1 MNDSRISKP
10 RQYFTRRS
18 LLIGAGSGLAFSLF
32 GNSEVASALNS
43 QISSSANLDPEARHV
58 VYGYFAARAG
68 VTSNRR
74 IGDVLQFISP
84 DSRNLIN
91 FESAR
96 FGELASLGSSN
107 RWNGVIDSVSS
118 TPEILN
124 VVQSGNSAS
133 FLVSDWTAINWRSA
147 PALKPIER
155 TLEEEAI
162 VRKDPTRYGLNV
174 PAWKPIES
182 GFGTEHLITLEFNN
196 GRWLITQD
204 GYQEC
209 ALSGSSPDYS
219 PNFET
224 NIRSNPPPMSG
235 FDSLKAKS
243 RPARLFQP
251 KTTSLTSY
259 TFDYMA
265 AASYAEYWANSY
277 NSAYSNWGASNADCA
292 NFVSQSFKAGGYPDD
307 GTWSPYSY
315 AWVNNL
321 GLRNWLISSGRGH
334 DSSLGTIGYADAIN
348 YDWANNGSLDHIVIV
363 TDWNS
368 SGVPLICSHTGAARR
383 VPYYSYYIGAYP
395 NMSLKYTSTYLYYSA

>member
-1 MNDSRISKP
+1 MNDSRINKP

-32 GNSEVASALNS
+32 GNSEVASALNG
-43 QISSSANLDPEARHV
+43 QISSSANLDPDARLV
-58 VYGYFAARAG
+58 VYGYLAARAG

-84 DSRNLIN
+84 DSRNLID
-91 FESAR
+91 FEIAR

-107 RWNGVIDSVSS
+107 RWNGVIDNISS
-118 TPEILN
+118 TPVIHN
-124 VVQSGNSAS
+124 VVRSGNSAS
-133 FLVSDWTAINWRSA
+133 FLVNDWTAINWRSA
-147 PALKPIER
+147 PAPKPIER

-196 GRWLITQD
+196 GRWLIIED
-204 GYQEC
+204 GYNEST
-209 ALSGSSPDYS
+209 LLGSSPDYS

-224 NIRSNPPPMSG
+224 NIKSSPPLISG
-235 FDSLKAKS
+235 FGSLKAKS

-251 KTTSLTSY
+251 KTASLTSY

-265 AASYAEYWANSY
+265 AASYAEYWAKSY
-277 NSAYSNWGASNADCA
+277 NSAFSNWGASNADCA
-292 NFVSQSFKAGGYPDD
+292 NFVSQCFKAGGYPND
-307 GTWSPYSY
+307 GSWSPYTY
-315 AWVNNL
+315 AWVNNS

-334 DSSLGTIGYADAIN
+334 DSSLGAIGYADAIN
-348 YDWANNGSLDHIVIV
+348 YDLTNNGSLDHVVIV
-363 TDWNS
+363 TDWS
-368 SGVPLICSHTGAARR
+368 SAGVPLICSHTGAALR
-383 VPYYSYYIGAYP
+383 VPYYSHYIGTYP
-395 NMSLKYTSTYLYYSA
+395 NMSLKFTSTYLYYFA

>member
-1 MNDSRISKP
+1 MP
-10 RQYFTRRS
+10 S
-18 LLIGAGSGLAFSLF
+18 L
-32 GNSEVASALNS
+32 
-43 QISSSANLDPEARHV
+43 ANLNPEARRALS
-58 VYGYFAARAG
+58 GYLATRAG
-68 VTSNRR
+68 VTNGRKT
-74 IGDVLQFISP
+74 GDVLQFISP
-84 DSRNLIN
+84 DRRNLID

-96 FGELASLGSSN
+96 FGELASLGSAN
-107 RWNGVIDSVSS
+107 KWNGVIDSVSS

-204 GYQEC
+204 GYNEC
-209 ALSGSSPDYS
+209 ALLGSSPDYS

-224 NIRSNPPPMSG
+224 NIKSNPPPMSG
-235 FDSLKAKS
+235 FGSLKAKS

-259 TFDYMA
+259 TIDYMA
-265 AASYAEYWANSY
+265 AASYAEYWAYSY
-277 NSAYSNWGASNADCA
+277 N
-292 NFVSQSFKAGGYPDD
+292 
-307 GTWSPYSY
+307 
-315 AWVNNL
+315 
-321 GLRNWLISSGRGH
+321 
-334 DSSLGTIGYADAIN
+334 
-348 YDWANNGSLDHIVIV
+348 
-363 TDWNS
+363 
-368 SGVPLICSHTGAARR
+368 
-383 VPYYSYYIGAYP
+383 
-395 NMSLKYTSTYLYYSA
+395 